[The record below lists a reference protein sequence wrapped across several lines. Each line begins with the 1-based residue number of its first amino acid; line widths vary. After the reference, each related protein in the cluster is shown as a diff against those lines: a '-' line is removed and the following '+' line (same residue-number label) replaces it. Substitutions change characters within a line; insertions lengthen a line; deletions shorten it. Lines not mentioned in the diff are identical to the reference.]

1 MTLSE
6 IATLCPP
13 PEGMEWRHY
22 DPDGLIAAE
31 DGKTVI
37 VDPEDDNRIR
47 VSAWN
52 GDDNAH
58 LYTIPTDLPAA
69 YLRALTA
76 VGLAPDAEK
85 EALRGEV
92 GSLRDALK
100 VTEGVVGSAY
110 RQVQALCADVA
121 DLRRRLTWTSEVP
134 TEPGVYVVGRGVKPY
149 DGSIMFRRWDE
160 DEGKMERPWV
170 DAFGLPWTDEQMKG
184 RRFFALDNLKE
195 TP

>member
-85 EALRGEV
+85 E
-92 GSLRDALK
+92 DM
-100 VTEGVVGSAY
+100 
-110 RQVQALCADVA
+110 
-121 DLRRRLTWTSEVP
+121 RRRLTWTSEVP

-149 DGSIMFRRWDE
+149 DGSIMFRRRDE
-160 DEGKMERPWV
+160 DGGKMERPWV

>member
-13 PEGMEWRHY
+13 PEGMEWKDQSFRGEAHFY
-22 DPDGLIAAE
+22 LSHLCPPG
-31 DGKTVI
+31 GCTVMREPGGWT
-37 VDPEDDNRIR
+37 VYA
-47 VSAWN
+47 SA
-52 GDDNAH
+52 GNASAQFV
-58 LYTIPTDLPAA
+58 LVTDEDLPAA
-69 YLRALTA
+69 YLRALQA

-85 EALRGEV
+85 E
-92 GSLRDALK
+92 DM
-100 VTEGVVGSAY
+100 
-110 RQVQALCADVA
+110 
-121 DLRRRLTWTSEVP
+121 RRRLTWTSEVP

>member
-1 MTLSE
+1 MTISELS
-6 IATLCPP
+6 TLLPP
-13 PEGMEWRHY
+13 PEGMEWR
-22 DPDGLIAAE
+22 PDGAVGFKCCSNTLDGRIIVINPAYPTLGVHWSVTAE
-31 DGKTVI
+31 NDEEAFASRGVTL
-37 VDPEDDNRIR
+37 
-47 VSAWN
+47 A
-52 GDDNAH
+52 
-58 LYTIPTDLPAA
+58 DLPAA

-76 VGLAPDAEK
+76 VGLAPDEEK
-85 EALRGEV
+85 E
-92 GSLRDALK
+92 
-100 VTEGVVGSAY
+100 
-110 RQVQALCADVA
+110 

-195 TP
+195 TR